1 MLWTGYWS
9 DDMLETVKELFEYKS
24 MLRSLVK
31 REVRGRYKGSLLGFL
46 WNFITPLMQIVV
58 YVMIFSMIFRV
69 DIENYAIY
77 IIAGMVPW
85 IFLSESLIAG
95 SGSIVN
101 NGSMVTKI
109 YFPRVVLPIS
119 VVTSKLVNFIISIG
133 IEFVII
139 AVSGFGVNPVALL
152 LLPVISLFFF
162 VAITGVTLILS
173 AVNTF
178 FRDVEY
184 IVNVVMMV
192 LVWLSPIM
200 YMRSMS
206 ETGSVMNTILNLNPV
221 TYYIEAFQ
229 AICYHQT
236 LPEPF
241 TMVFCAVFAL
251 ITIVLGWIVFYRLEK
266 DFAEVL

>member
-1 MLWTGYWS
+1 MFG
-9 DDMLETVKELFEYKS
+9 TVRELFAYKS

-46 WNFITPLMQIVV
+46 WNFITPLVQIAV
-58 YVMIFSMIFRV
+58 YIMIFSMIFRV
-69 DIENYAIY
+69 DIDHYEIY

-85 IFLSESLIAG
+85 IFLSESLISG

-101 NGSMVTKI
+101 NSNMVTKI
-109 YFPRVVLPIS
+109 YFPRSILPIS
-119 VVTSKLVNFIISIG
+119 TVVSKFVNFVISIG
-133 IEFVII
+133 IEVVII
-139 AVSGFGVNPVALL
+139 LATGYGLDPVMLL
-152 LLPVISLFFF
+152 LLPLVTLLFFM
-162 VAITGVTLILS
+162 AITGVTLIL
-173 AVNTF
+173 AAINTY

-184 IVNVVMMV
+184 IVNVLMMV

-206 ETGSVMNTILNLNPV
+206 SEGSLMSIILNLNPV

-229 AICYHQT
+229 AIFYYQA
-236 LPEPF
+236 LPELF
-241 TMVFCAVFAL
+241 TMVFCVVFAVAIL
-251 ITIVLGWIVFYRLEK
+251 AFGFYVFNKLEK